1 MSKIGC
7 KTISIPKG
15 VELKI
20 NQEQVMV
27 KGPKGELSLKIGS
40 KIKVELIDSQLS
52 VIRKS
57 DDRTGRSFHG
67 LVRSQLANMVFG
79 VLEGYEKI
87 LEINGVGYK
96 AQLQGSDLT
105 LNLGFSHP
113 VNFKIPKG
121 IEVKVEKQ
129 TIIKIIGIDKQQ
141 VGQIAARIRE
151 LKPPEPY
158 KGKGI
163 RYQKEKVRRKE
174 GKKGG
179 K

>member
-1 MSKIGC
+1 MSKIGS
-7 KTISIPKG
+7 KTIGIPKG

-20 NQEQVMV
+20 SQDRVMV
-27 KGPKGELSLKIGS
+27 KGPKGELSLKVGS
-40 KIKVELIDSQLS
+40 TIKVELSDSQ
-52 VIRKS
+52 VNVTRKS
-57 DDRTGRSFHG
+57 DDRMGRSFHG
-67 LVRSQLANMVFG
+67 LVRAQLANMVHG
-79 VLEGYEKI
+79 VMEGFEKI

-96 AQLQGSDLT
+96 AQMQGSDLLLT
-105 LNLGFSHP
+105 LGFSHP

-121 IEVKVEKQ
+121 IEAKVEKQ
-129 TIIKIIGIDKQQ
+129 TIIKIKGIDKQQ
-141 VGQIAARIRE
+141 VGEIAARIRE

-163 RYQKEKVRRKE
+163 RYQEEQVRRKE

>member
-1 MSKIGC
+1 MSKIGS
-7 KTISIPKG
+7 KTIKIP
-15 VELKI
+15 
-20 NQEQVMV
+20 QEVDFRISQDRVIV
-27 KGPKGELSLKIGS
+27 KGPKGELSLTLGS
-40 KIKVELIDSQLS
+40 SIKVELIDSE
-52 VIRKS
+52 VRVTRNS
-57 DDRTGRSFHG
+57 DDRVGRSFHG
-67 LVRSQLANMVFG
+67 LVRSQLANMVVG
-79 VLEGYEKI
+79 VLEGYEKV

-96 AQLQGSDLT
+96 AQMQGTDLT

-113 VNFKIPKG
+113 VNFQIPNG
-121 IEVKVEKQ
+121 IEAKVEKQ
-129 TIIKIIGIDKQQ
+129 TVIKIKGIDKQQ

-163 RYQKEKVRRKE
+163 RYQNEQVRRKE

>member
-7 KTISIPKG
+7 KTIGIPQG

-20 NQEQVMV
+20 NQDQVMV
-27 KGPKGELSLKIGS
+27 KGPKGELSLKFGS
-40 KIKVELIDSQLS
+40 KVEVELKDSQLN

-67 LVRSQLANMVFG
+67 LVRSQLANMVLG
-79 VLEGYEKI
+79 VLEGYEKV

-96 AQLQGSDLT
+96 AQMQGSDLI

-113 VNFKIPKG
+113 VNFRIPKG
-121 IEVKVEKQ
+121 IEAKVEKQ
-129 TIIKIIGIDKQQ
+129 TIIKIKGIDKQQ
-141 VGQIAARIRE
+141 VGEIAARIRE
-151 LKPPEPY
+151 LRPPEPY

-163 RYQKEKVRRKE
+163 RYQQEQVRRKE